1 MPCSNLCVKKS
12 WYTKSM
18 TITLAGTNTFSLGQ
32 ELKQLVTDFVNEH
45 GDMALEKL
53 DGEEAS
59 YERIQEALTSLPFLA
74 DAKMVVLKKP
84 SANKLFVQKYEDLLL
99 EVPKSTSLIIIEPK
113 PDKRS
118 SYYKFIKK
126 TTDYREFNELDN
138 NGLSRWLVQTAKA
151 KEGGIGQAD
160 ASYLVE
166 RVGANQQAL
175 SNELEKLLLYNS
187 TITRKTINELTE
199 QAPQSTIFDLIEA
212 AFSGNVKRTMAI
224 YDEQRAQKVEPQ
236 QIIAMLTWQL
246 HILALVKT
254 AEKRSPQA
262 IASEAKI
269 SPYVVQKTAII
280 ARKLGAQKLKDDISG
295 LLKLDLRLKR
305 ETINA
310 DDALTSYLLQL
321 TS

>member
-1 MPCSNLCVKKS
+1 MI
-12 WYTKSM
+12 
-18 TITLAGTNTFSLGQ
+18 ITLTGTNTFSLSS
-32 ELKQLVTDFVNEH
+32 ELKQLVKTFVAEQ
-45 GDMALEKL
+45 GDMALETV
-53 DGEEAS
+53 DGEEAN

-74 DAKMVVLKKP
+74 SAKMVVLKKP
-84 SANKLFVQKYEDLLL
+84 SANKLFVQKYDTLLL
-99 EVPKSTSLIIIEPK
+99 EMPESTSLILVEPK
-113 PDKRS
+113 PDRRS

-126 TTDYREFNELDN
+126 KTDYREFNELDN
-138 NGLSRWLVQTAKA
+138 NGLARWLTQTAKA
-151 KEGGIGQAD
+151 QEGSISQAD
-160 ASYLVE
+160 AAYLVE

-187 TITRKTINELTE
+187 AITRQTINELTE
-199 QAPQSTIFDLIEA
+199 QAPQSTIFELIEA
-212 AFSGNVKRTMAI
+212 AFSGNAKRTMAI

-254 AEKRSPQA
+254 AEQRSPQA

-280 ARKLGAQKLKDDISG
+280 ARRLGAQQLKDDISN
-295 LLKLDLRLKR
+295 LLELDLRLKS